1 MAVNVNAAASAYGK
15 ALQQLGKGGLD
26 GGDKVGAGQAEGGSF
41 AKMLERAA
49 EGAVDVGRQNETV
62 SLQSVTKDAEITD
75 IVTAVA
81 NAEVTLQT
89 VVAVRDRV
97 VAAYQEI
104 LRMPI

>member
-15 ALQQLGKGGLD
+15 ALQQLGKSGLE
-26 GGDKVGAGQAEGGSF
+26 GGDSAATGKTDGASF

-49 EGAVDVGRQNETV
+49 EGAVDVGKKNETV